1 MTILSARCNLTIW
14 LVNSAGGLPIKGP
27 LLTKRRESR
36 SREAILR
43 AAECIFAEEGLAGAR
58 TDAIARRAGVNKA
71 LLYYYFKSKEALY
84 LAALERHMK
93 EFNRLGLEVLSGPT
107 PARERLLGYVAM
119 HFDFASRRPFFS
131 RLFPRMLI
139 SEGSTLDHVVKKY
152 TLPVFRKVVRVVEEG
167 VKSGEFRPV
176 DGKQTAMSLIGLTV
190 HYFLMAQLVRRIARV
205 DPYSPALLE
214 RRKKEI
220 LDFVRNGL
228 FRHPEA
234 HWS

>member
-1 MTILSARCNLTIW
+1 MGMTLK
-14 LVNSAGGLPIKGP
+14 KG
-27 LLTKRRESR
+27 RSR
-36 SREAILR
+36 GSREAILR
-43 AAECIFAEEGLAGAR
+43 AAERIFAEEGLAGAR

-93 EFNRLGLEVLSGPT
+93 EFNRLGLEVLSGRGT
-107 PARERLLGYVAM
+107 ARSRLLGYVAM
-119 HFDFASRRPFFS
+119 HFDFASSRPFFS

-139 SEGSTLDHVVKKY
+139 SEGSTLDHLVKKF
-152 TLPVFRKVVRVVEEG
+152 TLPVFRKVVRVIEEG
-167 VKSGEFRPV
+167 VKGGEFRAV
-176 DGKQTAMSLIGLTV
+176 DGRQTAISLIGLTV
-190 HYFLMAQLVRRIARV
+190 HYFLMAQMVRRIAHV
-205 DPYSPALLE
+205 DPYSHVLLE

>member
-1 MTILSARCNLTIW
+1 MTLK
-14 LVNSAGGLPIKGP
+14 KG
-27 LLTKRRESR
+27 RGRG

-43 AAECIFAEEGLAGAR
+43 AAERIFAEEGLAGAR

-93 EFNRLGLEVLSGPT
+93 EFNRLGLEVLSGRGT
-107 PARERLLGYVAM
+107 ARARLLGYVAM

-139 SEGSTLDHVVKKY
+139 SEGSTLDHLVKKY
-152 TLPVFRKVVRVVEEG
+152 TLPVFRKVVRVIEEG
-167 VKSGEFRPV
+167 VKGREFRAV
-176 DGKQTAMSLIGLTV
+176 DGRQTAISLIGLTV
-190 HYFLMAQLVRRIARV
+190 HYFLMAQMVRRIAHV
-205 DPYSPALLE
+205 DPYSRVLLE